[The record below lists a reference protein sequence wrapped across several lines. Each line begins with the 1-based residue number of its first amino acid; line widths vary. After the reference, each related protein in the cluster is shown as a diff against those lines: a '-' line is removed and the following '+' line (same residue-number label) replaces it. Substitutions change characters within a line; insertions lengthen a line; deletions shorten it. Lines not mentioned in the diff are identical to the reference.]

1 MEVYHGKKRALK
13 YRIIVSMKQTQK
25 IIAWFLIGMF
35 LIATALF
42 ADKFGFDPN
51 ASWGKGRITILAMGI
66 FVSGSSLIC
75 HFYKSKIDKII
86 SAIKEKIE
94 SAALIRWWH
103 NRSKGFQVIFL
114 SAPLIFLVFIIYI
127 WFLSVGQWTKWNTL
141 TAYYDWQAVAFMHG
155 QISLEMQPDPAL
167 LKLANPYDPKERS
180 GIPSPLDISLY
191 KGRYYLYWGPVP
203 SLVLALVRPFIK
215 GEIGDQYLVFAFL
228 SGIFII
234 QILILLNLW
243 KRYFSDLP
251 RWTFL
256 IGIPVIGLIL
266 PYAWICMTPRVYDAA
281 ITSAQFFLI
290 AGFYAALRVMESSK
304 LTYSKL
310 ITIGALFALTIGSR
324 LTQIVPVG
332 FVILMIL
339 WGLYQMY
346 PQTRTLF
353 GLTSN
358 ALALGLP
365 ILIGCLLLGWF
376 NWARFDNVF
385 ETGFRYALAGPY
397 LQSYKGGFFSPSFA
411 IQNLYN
417 YFLNPLRTRAIFPFI
432 KPILGQNTSVA
443 SFIILP
449 NIYSSDELAGLIYS
463 APFLLFSLITIIAAV
478 LRPGRSR
485 RTDMS
490 LIHKEKDDPL
500 FYWTCN
506 TLVVLYISAFAPLIL
521 FFWATTRYLADFMP
535 AFALISVIGFW
546 QGFKIL
552 RNRPVI
558 QSLFGF
564 LGIGLSGITALTSI
578 LVAAS
583 SHMARFRAVNP
594 NLLNQLIQWFGG

>member
-1 MEVYHGKKRALK
+1 
-13 YRIIVSMKQTQK
+13 MKQTQQV
-25 IIAWFLIGMF
+25 ITWFLTGML
-35 LIATALF
+35 LIAAALF

-51 ASWGKGRITILAMGI
+51 TSWGKGRITILAMGI
-66 FVSGSSLIC
+66 FVSVSSLSY
-75 HFYKSKIDKII
+75 HFYKSAIDKTI
-86 SAIKEKIE
+86 SVIKEKTE
-94 SAALIRWWH
+94 NTALIRWWH
-103 NRSKGFQVIFL
+103 NRSKEYQVVFL
-114 SAPLIFLVFIIYI
+114 SMPLIFLVFIVYI
-127 WFLSVGQWTKWNTL
+127 WFLSIGQWTKWPTI
-141 TAYYDWQAVAFMHG
+141 TAYYDWQAVAFTHG
-155 QISLEMQPDPAL
+155 QLSLELQPAPAL

-180 GIPSPLDISLY
+180 GIPAPLDISLY
-191 KGRYYLYWGPVP
+191 KGQYYLYWGPVP
-203 SLVLALVRPFIK
+203 AMVLAIVRPFLK
-215 GEIGDQYLVFAFL
+215 GEIGDQYLVFVFL
-228 SGIFII
+228 SGIFIV

-281 ITSAQFFLI
+281 ITSGQFFLI
-290 AGFYAALRVMESSK
+290 TGFYAALRVMELSK

-310 ITIGALFALTIGSR
+310 ALIGALFALTIGSR

-332 FVILMIL
+332 FVTLMIL
-339 WGLYQMY
+339 WGLYRVY

-353 GLTSN
+353 GLTST
-358 ALALGLP
+358 ALAIGLP
-365 ILIGCLLLGWF
+365 IVIGCILLGWF

-385 ETGFRYALAGPY
+385 ETGFKYALAGPY
-397 LQSYKGGFFSPSFA
+397 LQSYKGGFLSSSFA

-417 YFLNPLRTRAIFPFI
+417 YFLNPSKMRSIFPFI
-432 KPILGQNTSVA
+432 KPVLGQNTSVT

-449 NIYSSDELAGLIYS
+449 GIYNSDELAGLVYS
-463 APFLLFSLITIIAAV
+463 APFLLFSLITIIAV
-478 LRPGRSR
+478 FIY
-485 RTDMS
+485 
-490 LIHKEKDDPL
+490 LINKNKQKDNPL

-506 TLVVLYISAFAPLIL
+506 TLVVLYISAFTPLIL
-521 FFWATTRYLADFMP
+521 FFWATTRYIADFMP

-546 QGFKIL
+546 QVFQVLK
-552 RNRPVI
+552 NRPII
-558 QSLFGF
+558 QNLFGF
-564 LGIGLSGITALTSI
+564 LGIGLAGITAITSI